1 MYQEMR
7 AKYKNLPASVTIS
20 NDDFLPVIRSDL
32 LSRLQVMQGYD
43 TSYLA
48 KSWMCC
54 IPKKSMDIAIDKKN

>member
-1 MYQEMR
+1 MSLLGNFRESI
-7 AKYKNLPASVTIS
+7 KLEHIS

-54 IPKKSMDIAIDKKN
+54 IPKKKAWTLTRKN